1 MAIWGFPACAV
12 PCGLLFLL
20 LYSTLLLTRW
30 LSLGSIRSE
39 KKVLMLIT
47 SPLQPLYLFLLP
59 FFFFFFHKQHF
70 FYPSL
75 WPAVKA
81 VIPTAVSA
89 AGNLAVLL
97 HVLQWQARC
106 RFAGFSTIFPN
117 KTCTRKL
124 WWGSGDRPEQ
134 GGVPGTRL
142 WLPHRVEDDPV
153 PWFQIFPWKFF
164 QGRLGSTA
172 RLSDQVAFK

>member
-1 MAIWGFPACAV
+1 MIISGINQKWEEGVNAYYF
-12 PCGLLFLL
+12 
-20 LYSTLLLTRW
+20 STSATIPF
-30 LSLGSIRSE
+30 SLA
-39 KKVLMLIT
+39 
-47 SPLQPLYLFLLP
+47 

-89 AGNLAVLL
+89 AGTLAVLL

-106 RFAGFSTIFPN
+106 RFAVFSPIFPN

-142 WLPHRVEDDPV
+142 WLPHWVEDDPV

-172 RLSDQVAFK
+172 RLSDPGSFQVRLVIPVFVWL